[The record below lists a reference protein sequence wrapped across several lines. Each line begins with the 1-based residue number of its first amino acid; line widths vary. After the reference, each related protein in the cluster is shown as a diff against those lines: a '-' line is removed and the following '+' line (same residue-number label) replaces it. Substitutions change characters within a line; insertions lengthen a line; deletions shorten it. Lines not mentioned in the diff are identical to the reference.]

1 MNEQDYENLKNEGEE
16 ESEGEGV
23 SLEEESIG
31 ELQNDDDIDLNDY
44 LKFREQDNLRF
55 NLYI

>member
-44 LKFREQDNLRF
+44 LKFREQDN
-55 NLYI
+55 